1 MKQEKNNIMDFKK
14 LNQPVELSQ
23 IDFRVQSINKGG
35 YATILAYK
43 DARYDMNLLDK
54 VVGPENWSKRYEVID
69 GRLYCSVGIFNPET
83 KEWVWKQDVGT
94 ESNTEAEKGQ
104 ASDAF
109 KRACFNWGIGRE
121 LYDFP
126 LIQAKL
132 EPSEF
137 QEVGGRPKAT
147 WGLKL
152 KQWTWGD
159 KRDKYGK
166 LIQLAAKDQNGKIRF
181 NWKKN

>member
-1 MKQEKNNIMDFKK
+1 MDFKK

-43 DARYDMNLLDK
+43 DARYDMNVLDK
-54 VVGPENWSKRYEVID
+54 AVGPENWSKRYEVID
-69 GRLYCSVGIFNPET
+69 GRLYCSVGIYNGAT

-132 EPSEF
+132 DSSEF
-137 QEVGGRPKAT
+137 QEIGGRPKAT

-152 KQWTWGD
+152 KEWTWGD
-159 KRDKYGK
+159 KRDENGQ
-166 LIQLAAKDQNGKIRF
+166 LVQLAAKDQNGKVRF
-181 NWKKN
+181 NWKKF

>member
-1 MKQEKNNIMDFKK
+1 MDFKK

-43 DARYDMNLLDK
+43 DARYVMNVLDK
-54 VVGPENWSKRYEVID
+54 VVGPENWSKRYEVIE
-69 GRLYCSVGIFNPET
+69 GRLYCSVGIYNSET

-132 EPSEF
+132 DSSEF

-152 KQWTWGD
+152 KEWTWGD
-159 KRDKYGK
+159 KRDENGQ
-166 LIQLAAKDQNGKIRF
+166 LIQLAAKDQNGKVRF